1 MSAAHSNRHIE
12 ALKSMVRSVMGTKL
26 NGREL
31 DLIDNYLDIAYV
43 RGQQN
48 GLDEANEILSP
59 RPIDPRPN

>member
-1 MSAAHSNRHIE
+1 
-12 ALKSMVRSVMGTKL
+12 MGTKL

-48 GLDEANEILSP
+48 GLDGASEILSP